1 MAVMD
6 VVRVLCVAL
15 ITTSV
20 RGQTDCGNCNITGHG
35 AGCDVRSLQ
44 DCVCG
49 ADAYCCQIGWDGICV
64 AEVLSVCGVDCTGL
78 GHCPYEMDG
87 NLEVLFP
94 PLIDEDETHV
104 EFNGAS
110 TNMKITILVPKQ
122 YSTAKFDFEGATNPT
137 GSYDSTNNTYNNPF
151 WVVDAL
157 TDPCNKI
164 YHGYIPWL
172 DFRTSLGG
180 INERRFPDAV
190 YYDTAINIEVTKN
203 LTLSPETLLLENAD
217 TALMQA
223 SQEHVRYVRNKIPFE
238 IKFDLVL
245 ELWNSVVVRSD
256 HLRVAAAIIDSTVLN
271 VDPDYVPIAKAQLD
285 FVTVIPLPLIL
296 TSPIITVDV
305 PALGNGITIEELVP
319 LRNCTES
326 QEICT
331 QYWHIMIFPEQCTLN
346 GQYIANFTGVCHPD
360 SLNCIPPT
368 PDYTEIVMDVTSDD
382 YCGITQEVDIVGSL
396 VLEATDCN
404 GYLKG
409 TVQVSNPDGGAIN
422 HTEIMKLDVSPT
434 LLDSQILTV
443 YDNPS
448 SILNYSA
455 VLTQPDQV
463 DFQFIWRGSELRCD
477 VIASIDVVVAV
488 EFEATRS
495 LQILSLTAN
504 APGTELQAKTP
515 NKNKRNVLQQ
525 QVVDEYEMRMLSH
538 AMVGVDNSVSP
549 DDGSDVSDTTG
560 STSGGDAATF
570 PSATTIA
577 VAGLVTLIVAVCA
590 CGMVMFVRARR
601 EKRAHPD
608 HAAARAVG
616 MSPRNTKHKRTIS
629 QAVMSRIRAVDEA
642 ERTPLHT
649 PDARGQQFFHDE

>member
-1 MAVMD
+1 MAAIGAI
-6 VVRVLCVAL
+6 RVLCVAL
-15 ITTSV
+15 IAMFV
-20 RGQTDCGNCNITGHG
+20 RGQTNCGNCNTTGHG
-35 AGCDVRSLQ
+35 VGCNVRSLQ
-44 DCVCG
+44 ECICPVDTF
-49 ADAYCCQIGWDGICV
+49 CCAVAWDFICV
-64 AEVLSVCGVDCTGL
+64 AEVFSICGVDCSGL
-78 GHCPYEMDG
+78 GQCPYEMDG

-137 GSYDSTNNTYNNPF
+137 GAYDSTNNTYNSPF
-151 WVVDAL
+151 WLVDAL

-217 TALMQA
+217 AAPMQA
-223 SQEHVRYVRNKIPFE
+223 QEHVRYVRNKIPFE
-238 IKFDLVL
+238 IKFDLAL
-245 ELWNSVVVRSD
+245 KLWSSVAVRSD
-256 HLRVAAAIIDSTVLN
+256 HLRVAAAIVDSTVLN

-296 TSPIITVDV
+296 TSPTITVDV

-331 QYWHIMIFPEQCTLN
+331 QYWHIMVYPEQCTLN
-346 GQYIANFTGVCHPD
+346 GQYIANLTGICHPD
-360 SLNCIPPT
+360 SVNCIPPE

-404 GYLKG
+404 GYLRG

-422 HTEIMKLDVSPT
+422 HTEIMKVDVSPT
-434 LLDSQILTV
+434 LLDSQFLTV
-443 YDNPS
+443 YDNPNA
-448 SILNYSA
+448 ILNYTA

-477 VIASIDVVVAV
+477 VIASVDVMVAV

-504 APGTELQAKTP
+504 AGTELQAKTP
-515 NKNKRNVLQQ
+515 NTHKRNVLQQ
-525 QVVDEYEMRMLSH
+525 QVVDEYDMRMLSH
-538 AMVGVDNSVSP
+538 AMVSADDGVSP
-549 DDGSDVSDTTG
+549 DDSSDVGDATG
-560 STSGGDAATF
+560 TGGDAAT
-570 PSATTIA
+570 SSSTT
-577 VAGLVTLIVAVCA
+577 LVAVVVLAALVVAICA
-590 CGMVMFVRARR
+590 CGGAMFVRARR
-601 EKRAHPD
+601 EKQAHPD
-608 HAAARAVG
+608 HAAAAAIG

-629 QAVMSRIRAVDEA
+629 QAVMSRMRAVDEA

-649 PDARGQQFFHDE
+649 PGANGQFFHDE